1 MKRFLTILLIVTL
14 VLTLTA
20 CTKETKTSDAKQFK
34 EEYES
39 INGEDNGHGSKNRT
53 LKIAEDNPFVYAS
66 SSEIAKKMEDGESFV
81 VYFGFAKC
89 PWCRSMIEQLIKS
102 AKDNNIETIYYVDV
116 LEIRDTYQIDDNGE
130 VQLTKEG
137 TEGYM
142 ALIEKM
148 GNVLSDYKLTDEEG
162 NEIEV
167 GEKRIYAPNVVA
179 VVNGKAEKMVE
190 GISEKLE
197 DPYSKLTDEMLEESY
212 NSFKCLWKC
221 LDEGATVCQKNSC

>member
-1 MKRFLTILLIVTL
+1 MKKFLTLLLIVTL

-39 INGEDNGHGSKNRT
+39 LNGEDNGNGKKIRT
-53 LKIAEDNPFVYAS
+53 ITISEDNPFVYAS
-66 SSEIAKKMEDGESFV
+66 TDEIAKKMEDNESFI

-102 AKDNNIETIYYVDV
+102 AKDNNIDTIYYVDV

-137 TEGYM
+137 TEG
-142 ALIEKM
+142 
-148 GNVLSDYKLTDEEG
+148 
-162 NEIEV
+162 
-167 GEKRIYAPNVVA
+167 
-179 VVNGKAEKMVE
+179 
-190 GISEKLE
+190 
-197 DPYSKLTDEMLEESY
+197 
-212 NSFKCLWKC
+212 
-221 LDEGATVCQKNSC
+221 